1 MFWHTF
7 SCKNSSS
14 SMFWHILETMENHVL
29 DISTI
34 QIYHLEDELAAGT
47 QVAQVATYCRLAPGV
62 SPALSTK
69 SWATCWHPTHTTP
82 SLLFTSK
89 DTNQAWQSTENYDT
103 TSRFVPIF
111 TKKNNAATMPGHFFC
126 FDLCSQSKLRTLT
139 VTKRFA
145 VCKRSRIMR
154 VDSLRVW
161 AKTRRIAAN
170 VSRTVSRLQSDSPKS
185 PAIIQNCCSN
195 MTQIG
200 TQMCRLYF
208 DSYPF

>member
-111 TKKNNAATMPGHFFC
+111 TKKIMQPPCQVIFFVLTC
-126 FDLCSQSKLRTLT
+126 APKASSGPSQ
-139 VTKRFA
+139 
-145 VCKRSRIMR
+145 
-154 VDSLRVW
+154 
-161 AKTRRIAAN
+161 
-170 VSRTVSRLQSDSPKS
+170 
-185 PAIIQNCCSN
+185 
-195 MTQIG
+195 
-200 TQMCRLYF
+200 
-208 DSYPF
+208 